1 MRATFPLD
9 GERRLLVWHTC
20 HVHLTDKVK
29 QELRKRTIDVAV
41 IPGVMTSILQP
52 LDVSINRPMKVNLR
66 NLWTDWMMDGKQE
79 FLPSGKRRAASH
91 EMVVSWVADAW
102 QEIPTDM
109 IKQSFLKCG
118 ISNAMDGTQDAALYE
133 DLLARRPDL
142 DSSEESDSDIP
153 IPPNLFEESDTDTE
167 FDGFRKGVDY

>member
-1 MRATFPLD
+1 
-9 GERRLLVWHTC
+9 
-20 HVHLTDKVK
+20 
-29 QELRKRTIDVAV
+29 
-41 IPGVMTSILQP
+41 
-52 LDVSINRPMKVNLR
+52 
-66 NLWTDWMMDGKQE
+66 
-79 FLPSGKRRAASH
+79 
-91 EMVVSWVADAW
+91 MVVSWVADAW